1 MDRETP
7 STAQQR
13 VRIAVARLLAREND
27 RAPSTD
33 AIHREV
39 GPHGI
44 ARNEVEAILRDLQA
58 DGLLYQTARGW
69 KMRTPPPGPDA
80 TASMALRS
88 RILRH

>member
-7 STAQQR
+7 STAPQR

-27 RAPSTD
+27 RAPTLD

-39 GPHGI
+39 AAHGI
-44 ARNEVEAILRDLQA
+44 AREEVETILRGLQSE
-58 DGLLYQTARGW
+58 GVLHETPRGW
-69 KMRTPPPGPDA
+69 RLRTPPPGPDA